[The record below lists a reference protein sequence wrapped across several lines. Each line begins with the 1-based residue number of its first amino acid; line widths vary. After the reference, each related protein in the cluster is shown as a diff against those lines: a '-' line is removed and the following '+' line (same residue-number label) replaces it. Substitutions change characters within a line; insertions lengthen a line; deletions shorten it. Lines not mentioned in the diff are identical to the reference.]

1 MTANLPSDVLSEH
14 FEQRIR
20 GRRLIAA
27 VFATFQF
34 DPGFF
39 EQEVLPVL
47 LDVPVSHAKPVR
59 LLQLDD
65 ALRTVPGQI
74 AVYYD
79 ANGIVS
85 SDSGAPRLD
94 VKRIPIR
101 HPTGIFH
108 PKNAFLL
115 VEDAEAD
122 NEGHRA
128 RALLV
133 ASLSANLTRSG
144 WWENVEACHVEE
156 IAEGA
161 RTRLRDDLIVFLDSM
176 RAKAR
181 AETDQTALRLIRKFL
196 SESEQRDQ
204 RTTDGALHTH
214 FFASREP
221 LVDFLRQTADAK
233 LRGGYLEVISP
244 YFDDATTCEP
254 LRAIIARF
262 EPKEVRVFLPR
273 AANGEALCRKELY
286 DDIRELPNTAWGR
299 LPKDF
304 LRLGRANDA
313 GERFVHAKVY
323 RFFTQSPKR
332 EIYFVGSANLTAAA
346 HNAGGNVETG
356 FLVEVI
362 PERRPEFWLT
372 PDDRRPVSFRVK
384 GEADDAAASGGTR
397 LNLCYH
403 WDTQSA
409 RVFWDSASESPELR
423 LEGRGLTIGTL
434 RAVPPRTWVAVD
446 ASLAETVR
454 AYLAE
459 HALLTVHGEGENPGL
474 LLIQEEGL
482 SHKPSLLL
490 QLSAADILRYWAL
503 LTAAQRSAFLE
514 ARAPEVA
521 LTAEGADLV
530 ARAKT
535 LVTTDTF
542 FDRFAGFFHAF
553 GCLERAVRDALDAD
567 NTRDATYRLFGKK
580 HDSLGCLL
588 ERVLAG
594 DGAGDAVD
602 QYVIVLCADQMC
614 REIARDYPDFWRER
628 RADARDLESRFEAA
642 RKIRDS
648 LVASDP
654 ASMPAFLDW
663 FDRRFLARSRGRQV
677 TEAQ

>member
-1 MTANLPSDVLSEH
+1 MTTNLPSDVLSEH

-20 GRRLIAA
+20 GRRLVAA
-27 VFATFQF
+27 VFVTFQF
-34 DPGFF
+34 DAGFF

-85 SDSGAPRLD
+85 SDAGAPRLD
-94 VKRIPIR
+94 VRRIPIR
-101 HPTGIFH
+101 HTTGIFH
-108 PKNAFLL
+108 PKNAFILL
-115 VEDAEAD
+115 EEVEPDDA
-122 NEGHRA
+122 GHHA
-128 RALLV
+128 RSLLV

-144 WWENVEACHVEE
+144 WWENVEVCHVEE
-156 IAEGA
+156 IGEGA
-161 RTRLRDDLIVFLDSM
+161 RTRMRDDLVGFLDSV

-181 AETDQTALRLIRKFL
+181 AEADPTALRLVREFL
-196 SESEQRDQ
+196 RGTEQRDQ

-214 FFASREP
+214 FYASRQP
-221 LVDFLRQTADAK
+221 IVDFLRETAEAK
-233 LRGGYLEVISP
+233 LRGCYLEVISP
-244 YFDDATTCEP
+244 YFDDAKTCDP
-254 LRAIIARF
+254 LRSLIAQF

-273 AANGEALCRKELY
+273 AANGEALCRKDLY
-286 DDIRELPNTAWGR
+286 DDVRGLPNVAWGR

-372 PDDRRPVSFRVK
+372 PDDKKPISFRAK

-403 WDTQSA
+403 WDTGLA
-409 RVFWDSASESPELR
+409 RAFWDAASESPELR
-423 LEGRGLTIGTL
+423 LEGRGATLGTL
-434 RAVPPRTWVAVD
+434 RAVPPRTWIDLD
-446 ASLAETVR
+446 ASVAATVR
-454 AYLAE
+454 DFLGE
-459 HALLTVHGEGENPGL
+459 HAMLVVHGDGDAPGL

-503 LTAAQRSAFLE
+503 LTQAQRSALPST
-514 ARAPEVA
+514 RRS
-521 LTAEGADLV
+521 LDL
-530 ARAKT
+530 R
-535 LVTTDTF
+535 
-542 FDRFAGFFHAF
+542 G
-553 GCLERAVRDALDAD
+553 
-567 NTRDATYRLFGKK
+567 
-580 HDSLGCLL
+580 
-588 ERVLAG
+588 
-594 DGAGDAVD
+594 
-602 QYVIVLCADQMC
+602 
-614 REIARDYPDFWRER
+614 
-628 RADARDLESRFEAA
+628 
-642 RKIRDS
+642 
-648 LVASDP
+648 
-654 ASMPAFLDW
+654 
-663 FDRRFLARSRGRQV
+663 LARSRPREEATVKPLQEPGHRCRIARDQRISDLLRRFEATLEIARV
-677 TEAQ
+677 GSPVFPEVRVVPGDLSTQLLSTENDDVLIDGIAGTVSREHAVE